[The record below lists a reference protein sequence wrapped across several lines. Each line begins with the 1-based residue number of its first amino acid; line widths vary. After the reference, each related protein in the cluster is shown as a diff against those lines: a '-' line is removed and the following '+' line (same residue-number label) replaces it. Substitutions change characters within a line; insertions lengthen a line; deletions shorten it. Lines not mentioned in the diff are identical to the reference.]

1 MTAAAPIVSQTL
13 LTCMSAALVLAGEK
27 PLNSLT
33 DPRYGAQ
40 VVAALTDMIY
50 ENELQCHPWRFSCKK
65 QQLSLLNQTPLN
77 EWQYAWQIPTDCLAM
92 IGFWGV
98 GPDKLYEIYGG
109 NVLYTNISSNPTAQG
124 LPPQL
129 IAEYQFKPDP
139 STLPSYFTL
148 LLTLAIAKHIAKP
161 ITESDS
167 ARTKCE
173 QAYNQ
178 QRSMAQFADSRQ
190 RPNRP
195 LQHRPF
201 IQVR

>member
-13 LTCMSAALVLAGEK
+13 LSCMSAALVLAGEK
-27 PLNSLT
+27 PLNSIT

-50 ENELQCHPWRFSCKK
+50 ENELQANPWRFSCKK
-65 QQLSLLNQTPLN
+65 AALSQLNQTPIN
-77 EWQYAWQIPTDCLAM
+77 EWQYAWQIPTDCLSV

-109 NVLYTNISSNPTAQG
+109 NVLYTNIVSNPSVA
-124 LPPQL
+124 PASL
-129 IAEYQFKPDP
+129 ILEYQFKPDP

-148 LLTLAIAKHIAKP
+148 LLTLAIAKHIVKP
-161 ITESDS
+161 ISESDS

-178 QRSMAQFADSRQ
+178 QRSMAMFADARQ

>member
-1 MTAAAPIVSQTL
+1 
-13 LTCMSAALVLAGEK
+13 MSAALVLCGEK

-40 VVAALTDMIY
+40 VVASMTDMIY
-50 ENELQCHPWRFSCKK
+50 ENELQCHPWRFTCKK
-65 QQLSLLNQTPLN
+65 GQLSLLNQTPLN

-98 GPDKLYEIYGG
+98 GPDHLYEIYGG
-109 NVLYTNISSNPTAQG
+109 NVLYTNITSNPGVSPAT
-124 LPPQL
+124 LT
-129 IAEYQFKPDP
+129 AEYQFKPDP
-139 STLPSYFTL
+139 STVPSYFSL
-148 LLTLAIAKHIAKP
+148 LVTLAIAKHICKP

-178 QRSMAQFADSRQ
+178 QRGMAMYADSRQ

>member
-1 MTAAAPIVSQTL
+1 VTAPVPIVSQTAL
-13 LTCMSAALVLAGEK
+13 SMLSAALVLCGEK
-27 PLNSLT
+27 PLNSLS

-40 VVAALTDMIY
+40 VGAALFDMVY
-50 ENELQCHPWRFSCKK
+50 ENELQINPWRFSAKK
-65 QQLSLLNQTPLN
+65 AALSLLNYTPPN
-77 EWQYAWQIPTDCLAM
+77 EWQYAWQIPPDCLSM

-109 NVLYTNISSNPTAQG
+109 NVLYTNISSGPGVAAGT
-124 LPPQL
+124 LV
-129 IAEYQFKPDP
+129 AEYQFKPDP
-139 STLPSYFTL
+139 STLPSYFSL
-148 LLTLAIAKHIAKP
+148 LVTLALAQHMCKP
-161 ITESDS
+161 VTESDS

-173 QAYNQ
+173 QAYNV
-178 QRSMAQFADSRQ
+178 QRGRAMFADARQ